1 VGDPERTLQSQI
13 KSVAKSSPGGLIVPA
28 IIQINSL
35 SAAGKLEDITLDVAA
50 GEVVALA
57 GSRGS
62 GKTTL
67 IRILAGQLTPASGTA
82 TINGVDCGAEAGRRL
97 VGVVGEAWGLYE
109 RLTVLENLQFPA
121 RLWGVS
127 QQAVGDIIKRLEL
140 NGLEQRRADKL
151 QAGEAARLRLARAL
165 LHDPAA
171 LLLDEPMGDID
182 RESAS
187 IIAFAIGEEAEAGK
201 AVLMTTFGYRDS
213 LACATRVVYLER
225 GRLAEP
231 VAALAPVAPVTPV
244 APVAPAGPQAPVP
257 PVVPLAPATPVA
269 PPARAQK
276 PAVQMPHVA
285 ARKGDRVLLYRPEEI
300 RYAYAE
306 EKAVFIETA
315 DGPCAVS
322 LTLSDLEERLS
333 DQGFFRCHRAFL
345 VNVDWVKELVSWT
358 RDSYSLILKDGKDV
372 PLSKHRAPELKARL
386 SL

>member
-1 VGDPERTLQSQI
+1 VT
-13 KSVAKSSPGGLIVPA
+13 A

-35 SAAGKLEDITLDVAA
+35 SAAGKLEGISLAVAA

-97 VGVVGEAWGLYE
+97 VGVAGEAWGLYE

-127 QQAVGDIIKRLEL
+127 QQAVGDMIKRLEL

-165 LHDPAA
+165 LHGPVA

-187 IIAFAIGEEAEAGK
+187 IIGFAIGEEAEAGK
-201 AVLMTTFGYRDS
+201 ALLMTTFGYRDS
-213 LACATRVVYLER
+213 LTRASRVVYLEG
-225 GRLAEP
+225 GRLVEP
-231 VAALAPVAPVTPV
+231 VAALAPVAPV
-244 APVAPAGPQAPVP
+244 G
-257 PVVPLAPATPVA
+257 PVA

-276 PAVQMPHVA
+276 PAAQMPHVA

-306 EKAVFIETA
+306 EKAVFIQTA

-322 LTLSDLEERLS
+322 LTLSDLEERLA

-345 VNVDWVKELVSWT
+345 VNVDWVKELVMWT

>member
-1 VGDPERTLQSQI
+1 M
-13 KSVAKSSPGGLIVPA
+13 PA

-35 SAAGKLEDITLDVAA
+35 SAAGKLEGINLAVAA

-67 IRILAGQLTPASGTA
+67 IRILAGQMLPTSGTA
-82 TINGVDCGAEAGRRL
+82 TIGGVDCGAEAGRRL
-97 VGVVGEAWGLYE
+97 VGVAGEAWGLYE

-127 QQAVGDIIKRLEL
+127 QQAVGDMIKRLEL

-165 LHDPAA
+165 LHDPVA

-187 IIAFAIGEEAEAGK
+187 IIGFVIGEEAEAGK
-201 AVLMTTFGYRDS
+201 ALLMTTFGYRDS
-213 LACATRVVYLER
+213 LACATRVVYLEG

-244 APVAPAGPQAPVP
+244 TPAGPAAPAD
-257 PVVPLAPATPVA
+257 PLAPLTPVA
-269 PPARAQK
+269 PPSRAKK
-276 PAVQMPHVA
+276 PAAQMPHVA
-285 ARKGDRVLLYRPEEI
+285 ARKGDRVLLFRPEEI

-306 EKAVFIETA
+306 EKAVFIQTA

-322 LTLSDLEERLS
+322 LTLSDLEERLA

-345 VNVDWVKELVSWT
+345 VNVDWVKELVTWT